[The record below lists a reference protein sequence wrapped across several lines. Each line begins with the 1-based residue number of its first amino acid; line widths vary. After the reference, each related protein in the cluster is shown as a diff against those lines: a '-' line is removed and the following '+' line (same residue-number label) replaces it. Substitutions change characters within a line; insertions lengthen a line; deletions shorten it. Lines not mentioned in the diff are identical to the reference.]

1 MCQCA
6 RAFSTDSSGPMRRDV
21 TSKSD
26 CRDVGKG
33 EGGVDQTGFFVDELR
48 GGADKRDDVN
58 DLNLH
63 RRR

>member
-1 MCQCA
+1 
-6 RAFSTDSSGPMRRDV
+6 V